1 MVTKKRI
8 INDKITVG
16 TRLIIRVGGLFK
28 REVIQVT
35 VNEVS
40 PNGQYVKL
48 GDGIEWFAIDSLK
61 ILDIIKA

>member
-8 INDKITVG
+8 VKDRITVG
-16 TRLIIRVGGLFK
+16 TRLLVQVGGLFK

-40 PNGQYVKL
+40 PNGDYVRL

-61 ILDIIKA
+61 VLDIIKG